1 MRVLLAAFVSLA
13 VAALAACAMLLR
25 DRARA
30 AERVASL
37 FNRPERPAKP
47 LGSGHYY
54 RRYWA

>member
-1 MRVLLAAFVSLA
+1 MPKLLAALA
-13 VAALAACAMLLR
+13 LLALAACAVLLGNR
-25 DRARA
+25 TRA

-54 RRYWA
+54 RRYWS